1 MEPVQHVT
9 VRLQIVLLV
18 QQMEQHAQHVK
29 QIIIWHHQHHVNY
42 VQVFHNVFNAQQM
55 QTDVQNV
62 TMDSIQME
70 QNVNHAPQLQDVQN
84 VHKQPRH
91 VQHVQVDII

>member
-29 QIIIWHHQHHVNY
+29 QIIIWQHPHHVNY
-42 VQVFHNVFNAQQM
+42 VHRFHNVFNAQQM

-70 QNVNHAPQLQDVQN
+70 QNVNHAPQLQDVRR
-84 VHKQPRH
+84 VHK
-91 VQHVQVDII
+91 

>member
-18 QQMEQHAQHVK
+18 QQMEQHAQHVR

-42 VQVFHNVFNAQQM
+42 VHRFHNVFNAQQM

-62 TMDSIQME
+62 TMDSIQMG
-70 QNVNHAPQLQDVQN
+70 QNVNHAAQSQDVRR

-91 VQHVQVDII
+91 VQHVPPDII